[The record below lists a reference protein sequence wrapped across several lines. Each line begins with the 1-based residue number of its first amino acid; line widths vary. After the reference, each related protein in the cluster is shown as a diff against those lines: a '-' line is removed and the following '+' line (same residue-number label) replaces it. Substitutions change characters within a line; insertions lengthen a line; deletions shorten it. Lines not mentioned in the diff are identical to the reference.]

1 MILILTKLFLKALT
15 CGMKATLIA
24 LLAVAGSSC
33 MQNKPLSTVP
43 KLDVNLY
50 AGLWYE
56 AARFPH
62 RFEKNL
68 QCVTARYTVRPDG
81 KITVQNRGKKS
92 NGSWSEIQGK
102 AFVPNVQDPGKL
114 KVQFFWP
121 FRAPYWVLKLDTQ
134 YRYALVGAPG
144 REGYGIRHQQGGTGA
159 AGLRLDL
166 LVLFKKL
173 PDCGQFAAPITKSV
187 ARGRIEVE
195 DDRQFRFFLFQHIGK
210 LLGLR

>member
-68 QCVTARYTVRPDG
+68 KCVTARYTVRPDG

-102 AFVPNVQDPGKL
+102 AFVPDVQDPGKL

-144 REGYGIRHQQGGTGA
+144 RDYLWVLCRKPQIPEEVLTEYLNA
-159 AGLRLDL
+159 AKDMGFDISR
-166 LVLFKKL
+166 VERVRQ
-173 PDCGQFAAPITKSV
+173 DC
-187 ARGRIEVE
+187 
-195 DDRQFRFFLFQHIGK
+195 D
-210 LLGLR
+210 